1 MMKQNKKQKKYLTPK
16 VNVVSFVVEGGFGPS
31 QKIETAKPAA
41 STYQDVDNSYNDWGT
56 VTNGSTL

>member
-16 VNVVSFVVEGGFGPS
+16 VNVVSFVVEGGFVTSP
-31 QKIETAKPAA
+31 IETAKPAA